1 MTVKILILALCGV
14 VALAGVGA
22 FADDG
27 GEKNASLE
35 PIEVRKDD
43 SAADA
48 ELVDDDR
55 DDDPTGD
62 RDKTPGDDGTNA
74 GHNHDDDATGGDDG
88 SAGGDNSEAAAA
100 PAPAAG
106 PAPAA
111 APAPAPAPV
120 YDDYSDD
127 AGYAYGGSDD
137 GGSDG

>member
-1 MTVKILILALCGV
+1 MTVKILLLALCGV
-14 VALAGVGA
+14 VALAGVTGA

-27 GEKNASLE
+27 GEPTEALE

-43 SAADA
+43 SAAEV

-62 RDKTPGDDGTNA
+62 RDETRGDDGTNA
-74 GHNHDDDATGGDDG
+74 GHNNDGDATGGDDG
-88 SAGGDNSEAAAA
+88 TDGGDNSEAAASAA
-100 PAPAAG
+100 PAPVAAPEPT

-111 APAPAPAPV
+111 APAPA

-127 AGYAYGGSDD
+127 AGYA
-137 GGSDG
+137 